1 MLTIHQLLGN
11 KQPQTPDTTLRQ
23 RQRHEHTALSPETP
37 DLNSL
42 NSFTMPPERKRT
54 FYSMRQIDML
64 SKEDLITTRFPRFWR
79 MQSCLT
85 QIPLGLWAG
94 CTIVL
99 MSALI
104 LLEGCFYWQQ
114 EQEQD
119 LSPLNQGRSLLVAL
133 QQDQALSLPQPQPQ
147 MQALSPSQA
156 LTLSP
161 AALDPETNIT
171 VATTAQLANTSALDR
186 KACTDK

>member
-1 MLTIHQLLGN
+1 MLTLHQLLGN
-11 KQPQTPDTTLRQ
+11 KQPQLPDTTLRQ
-23 RQRHEHTALSPETP
+23 RQHHEHTALSPESP

-42 NSFTMPPERKRT
+42 SSFTMPPERKRT
-54 FYSMRQIDML
+54 FYSMREIDML

-79 MQSCLT
+79 MQSYLT

-104 LLEGCFYWQQ
+104 LMEGCFYWQQ
-114 EQEQD
+114 EQD
-119 LSPLNQGRSLLVAL
+119 ISPLNQGRSLLVAL
-133 QQDQALSLPQPQPQ
+133 QQDQVLSLPQPQ

-161 AALDPETNIT
+161 AALDPEAVTT
-171 VATTAQLANTSALDR
+171 VATTAQLANTSDLGR
-186 KACTDK
+186 EACTDS

>member
-1 MLTIHQLLGN
+1 MLTLHQLLGN

-23 RQRHEHTALSPETP
+23 RQHQRHEHTALSPETP
-37 DLNSL
+37 DL

-85 QIPLGLWAG
+85 QIPLGLWAV

-104 LLEGCFYWQQ
+104 LMEGCFYLQQ
-114 EQEQD
+114 EQGQD

-133 QQDQALSLPQPQPQ
+133 QQDQVLSLPQSQ

-171 VATTAQLANTSALDR
+171 VATTAQLANTSALGR
-186 KACTDK
+186 EAYTDK

>member
-1 MLTIHQLLGN
+1 MLTLHQLLGN

-23 RQRHEHTALSPETP
+23 RQHQRHVHTALSPESP
-37 DLNSL
+37 DLNSFH
-42 NSFTMPPERKRT
+42 SFTMPPERKRT

-94 CTIVL
+94 CIIVL

-104 LLEGCFYWQQ
+104 LLEGCFYWQ
-114 EQEQD
+114 QEQD

-133 QQDQALSLPQPQPQ
+133 QQDQVLSQPQ

-171 VATTAQLANTSALDR
+171 VATTAQLANTSALGR
-186 KACTDK
+186 EACTDS

>member
-1 MLTIHQLLGN
+1 
-11 KQPQTPDTTLRQ
+11 
-23 RQRHEHTALSPETP
+23 
-37 DLNSL
+37 
-42 NSFTMPPERKRT
+42 MPPERKRT

-64 SKEDLITTRFPRFWR
+64 SKEDLSKEDLITTRFPRFWR
-79 MQSCLT
+79 VQSCLT
-85 QIPLGLWAG
+85 QIPLGLWVG

-119 LSPLNQGRSLLVAL
+119 LSPLNQGRSLLTAL
-133 QQDQALSLPQPQPQ
+133 QQDQVLSLPQPQ

-171 VATTAQLANTSALDR
+171 VATTAQLANTSALGR
-186 KACTDK
+186 EACTDS

>member
-1 MLTIHQLLGN
+1 MLTLHQLLGN

-23 RQRHEHTALSPETP
+23 RQRHEHTALSPESP

-79 MQSCLT
+79 VQSCLT
-85 QIPLGLWAG
+85 QIPLGLWVG

-104 LLEGCFYWQQ
+104 LLEGCFYWQHKISH
-114 EQEQD
+114 
-119 LSPLNQGRSLLVAL
+119 L
-133 QQDQALSLPQPQPQ
+133 
-147 MQALSPSQA
+147 
-156 LTLSP
+156 
-161 AALDPETNIT
+161 
-171 VATTAQLANTSALDR
+171 
-186 KACTDK
+186 

>member
-1 MLTIHQLLGN
+1 MLTLHQLLGN
-11 KQPQTPDTTLRQ
+11 KQPQTPNTTLRQ
-23 RQRHEHTALSPETP
+23 RQRHEHTALSPESP

-79 MQSCLT
+79 VQSCLT
-85 QIPLGLWAG
+85 QIPLGLWVG

-119 LSPLNQGRSLLVAL
+119 LSPLNQGRSLLTAL
-133 QQDQALSLPQPQPQ
+133 QQDQVLSLPQPQ

-161 AALDPETNIT
+161 AALDPEAVTT
-171 VATTAQLANTSALDR
+171 VATTAQLANTSDLGR
-186 KACTDK
+186 EACTDS

>member
-114 EQEQD
+114 EQE

-133 QQDQALSLPQPQPQ
+133 QQDQALSLPQPQ

-161 AALDPETNIT
+161 AALDPEAVTT

-186 KACTDK
+186 KACTDS

>member
-1 MLTIHQLLGN
+1 MLTLHQLLGN
-11 KQPQTPDTTLRQ
+11 KQPQLPVTNLRQ
-23 RQRHEHTALSPETP
+23 RQHHEHTALSPESP
-37 DLNSL
+37 ALNSL

-54 FYSMRQIDML
+54 FYSMREIDML

-114 EQEQD
+114 EQD
-119 LSPLNQGRSLLVAL
+119 LSPLNQGRSLLTAL
-133 QQDQALSLPQPQPQ
+133 QQDQVLSQPQ

-156 LTLSP
+156 LTLSS

-171 VATTAQLANTSALDR
+171 VATTAQLANTSALGR
-186 KACTDK
+186 EACTDS